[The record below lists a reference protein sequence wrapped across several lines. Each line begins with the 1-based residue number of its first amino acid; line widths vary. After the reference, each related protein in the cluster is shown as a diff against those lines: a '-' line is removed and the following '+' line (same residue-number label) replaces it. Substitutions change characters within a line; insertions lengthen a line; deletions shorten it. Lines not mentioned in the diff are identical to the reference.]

1 MGRESA
7 YTGKFVTWDEIL
19 NSELRLSPLDIAAW
33 DGSIRPVPKPGVP
46 RV

>member
-7 YTGKFVTWDEIL
+7 YTGKYVTWTEIL
-19 NSELRLSPLDIAAW
+19 NSDLRLSPPEIASW
-33 DGSIRPVPKPGVP
+33 DGSIRPVPKPGMP